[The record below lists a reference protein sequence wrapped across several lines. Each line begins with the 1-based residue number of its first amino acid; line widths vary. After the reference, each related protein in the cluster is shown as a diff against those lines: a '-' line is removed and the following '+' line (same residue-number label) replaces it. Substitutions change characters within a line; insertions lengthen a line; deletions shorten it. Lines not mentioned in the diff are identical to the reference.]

1 MKQREFR
8 DQIRVLAAKMPLGE
22 LRNLLLESLSIPS
35 NDIFLFWEF
44 VSHALDRILESA
56 LTPSLEV
63 YRIAADLRDQIDVIE
78 ADDEPAPEESA
89 LHQQVGGD
97 HYRDLAMQP
106 IEYIHRNGLGYVEGA
121 VVKYVTRWR
130 RKGGVEDLEKARHML
145 DLLIEMESGE

>member
-1 MKQREFR
+1 MKQSEFR
-8 DQIRVLAAKMPLGE
+8 DRLRKLAAIMPLGE
-22 LRNLLLESLSIPS
+22 LRCGVVSSLSIPS
-35 NDIFLFWEF
+35 DDIFQFWESAAF
-44 VSHALDRILESA
+44 VLDRILEVSPTPG
-56 LTPSLEV
+56 LTV
-63 YRIAADLRDQIDVIE
+63 YRLASDLREQIDVIE
-78 ADDEPAPEESA
+78 ADDEPSPEESA

-130 RKGGVEDLEKARHML
+130 RKGGIEDLKKARHML